1 MRNHAY
7 RTKKWASAFAAIAI
21 GGATFAAAPA
31 AHSQIY
37 RWVDAEGSATYSNK
51 PPTEPASARE
61 VTVIPDIPGTISTPP
76 EKRAPEAARP
86 SGAAAV
92 QHAPAPR
99 AGTPDVL
106 DAFNRAATSADA
118 PPASSQS
125 ASPSPSTSPHIVVA
139 PGAPEAVR
147 DPCLRSADPKCHERN
162 RAAYVPYRGY
172 SPSAAGAVGVG
183 ATSASAGG
191 TLAGGSPPPAPGKIT
206 PPKAS
211 TYALPPGSEPLPAA
225 RAPR

>member
-7 RTKKWASAFAAIAI
+7 RIRKWASACAAVAI
-21 GGATFAAAPA
+21 GGASLAAAPA

-51 PPTEPASARE
+51 PPTEPASVRE
-61 VTVIPDIPGTISTPP
+61 MTVIPDIPGTISTPP
-76 EKRAPEAARP
+76 EKRTPEVARP
-86 SGAAAV
+86 SGAAAM
-92 QHAPAPR
+92 QHSQPPR

-106 DAFNRAATSADA
+106 DTFNRAATSADA
-118 PPASSQS
+118 PAAPSPS
-125 ASPSPSTSPHIVVA
+125 ASPSPRVVVP

-147 DPCLRSADPKCHERN
+147 DPCLRSADPKCYERN

-172 SPSAAGAVGVG
+172 SPSAAATVGVG
-183 ATSASAGG
+183 ATSAAAGG
-191 TLAGGSPPPAPGKIT
+191 TLAGGSPPPGPGKIT

-211 TYALPPGSEPLPAA
+211 TYALPPGSEPIPAA
-225 RAPR
+225 RATR